1 MLRGCEASH
10 GSAEQ
15 KEGKMKTIL
24 QAFEWYL
31 PADAKH
37 WEKLTNLAPKLK
49 ELGLSGVWLPP
60 ASKGAA
66 GIDDVGYGIYD
77 FYDLGEF
84 DQKGSVPTKYGTKD
98 EYIKLIESLH
108 SQDIEAYADIVFDH
122 MMGADEAET
131 VKAVQYSFSNRLQ
144 PESGEED
151 VEVWTK
157 FTFPGRA
164 GKYNDYIWTAKNFSG
179 VDYDQRSKE
188 HAIFALQGQRWSPQV
203 DDENGNFD
211 YLMGAN
217 LDMSVPETVE
227 QLEKWGQWFTDATK
241 IDGFRLDAVKHIDFH
256 YFKTWL
262 LDRQKQ
268 MGKADLPFVVG
279 EYWSDELGKLTNYLD
294 ESGNVLNLFD
304 VPLHFNLYQASSSE
318 GAFDMRNIFAG
329 TLTAARPDYAV
340 TFVDNHDTQE
350 GQALQSWIQGWF
362 KEQAYALILLRKAGL
377 PVVFWGDL
385 MGIPTRN
392 IAPVG
397 SGLENMMKLR
407 SQLEIKQQSDYL
419 DNPDIIG
426 WTAQADFDHKE
437 TGLAVIL
444 TNAAGDS
451 KWMTIGAGEAHKVYA
466 DLLGNSDAKITL
478 NDEGRAEF
486 PVNDGSVSVWLDEE
500 VIAQL

>member
-1 MLRGCEASH
+1 
-10 GSAEQ
+10 
-15 KEGKMKTIL
+15 MKLIL

-37 WEKLTNLAPKLK
+37 WENLTKLTPKIK
-49 ELGLSGVWLPP
+49 ELGISGVWLPP

-66 GIDDVGYGIYD
+66 GINDVGYGIYD

-84 DQKGSVPTKYGTKD
+84 DQKGTVSTKYGTKE
-98 EYIKLIESLH
+98 EYIKLVESL
-108 SQDIEAYADIVFDH
+108 QAQGIEAYADIVFDH
-122 MMGADEAET
+122 MMGADESET
-131 VKAVQYSFSNRLQ
+131 VKAVQYNFSNRLQ
-144 PESGEED
+144 PESGVED

-188 HAIFALQGQRWSPQV
+188 HAIFAIQGQKWSPQV

-227 QLEKWGQWFTDATK
+227 QLEKWGHWFTDNVK

-262 LDRQKQ
+262 MNRQKQ
-268 MGKADLPFVVG
+268 MGKDADLFVVG
-279 EYWSDELGKLTNYLD
+279 EYWSDEIGKLTNYLD

-304 VPLHFNLYQASSSE
+304 VPLHFNLYRASSSD
-318 GAFDMRNIFAG
+318 GAFDMRDIFAG
-329 TLTAARPDYAV
+329 TLTDVRPDYAV

-350 GQALQSWIQGWF
+350 GQALQSWVQGWF
-362 KEQAYALILLRKAGL
+362 KEQAYALILLRKAGV

-385 MGIPTRN
+385 MGIPSRK
-392 IAPVG
+392 VG
-397 SGLENMMKLR
+397 AVGTGLENMMKLR
-407 SQLEIKQQSDYL
+407 SQFEMKQQSDYL
-419 DNPDIIG
+419 DHPDVIG
-426 WTAQADFDHKE
+426 WTALGDFDQEE

-444 TNAAGDS
+444 TNSKGGS
-451 KWMTIGAGEAHKVYA
+451 KWMTIGAGQAHKVYV
-466 DLLGNSDAKITL
+466 DLLGHNKDNIIL

-486 PVNDGSVSVWLDEE
+486 PVNDGTVSIW
-500 VIAQL
+500 IAQEIAAELLSSANDESENFLRNNKK